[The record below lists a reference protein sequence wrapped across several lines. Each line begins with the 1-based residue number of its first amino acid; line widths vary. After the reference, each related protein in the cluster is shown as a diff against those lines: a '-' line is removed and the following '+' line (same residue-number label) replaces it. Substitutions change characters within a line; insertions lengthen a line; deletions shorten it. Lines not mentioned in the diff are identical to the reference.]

1 MFNILKKKKI
11 IYTVK
16 LEPSN
21 IELLLKPGENLL
33 STALSQGI
41 AWPHKCRVGSCGTC
55 RCKVLEGDVKPEID
69 FGNVLDLEQ
78 IKEGYVLACKS
89 SAKSDLKI
97 LVKLHKKNTVSP
109 KIIGR
114 LSKS

>member
-1 MFNILKKKKI
+1 MFNIFKKRKI
-11 IYTVK
+11 TFTVK

-55 RCKVLEGDVKPEID
+55 RCKVLEGDVKPEIE
-69 FGNVLDLEQ
+69 FGNVLDLEK
-78 IKEGYVLACKS
+78 IKEGYVLACKC

-97 LVKLHKKNTVSP
+97 LVQLHKKNTVSQ
-109 KIIGR
+109 
-114 LSKS
+114 